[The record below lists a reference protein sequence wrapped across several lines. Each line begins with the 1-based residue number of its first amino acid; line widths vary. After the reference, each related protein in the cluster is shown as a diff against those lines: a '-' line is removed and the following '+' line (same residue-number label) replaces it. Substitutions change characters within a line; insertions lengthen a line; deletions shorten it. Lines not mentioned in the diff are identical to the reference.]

1 MILVNYKYNNKI
13 ANIKFPMEVELLKEL
28 FKTNTI
34 ELDTNDDHK
43 WLSIFNHQIVNVYDL
58 NYLVKVIAY
67 ELDKKSVNK
76 INALLSIKSI
86 ETINDLIHTI
96 NHLNHYG
103 LVNSEK
109 ISNDPVLLA
118 KELFNEIYGLKIPSD
133 VSVPIIDAE
142 WEEVG
147 LNVNKKLINH
157 NTDFGTLYELDQVP
171 QPIQSAIPVVTR
183 SVDDVQSEVWILNP
197 VNDKKLILQ
206 LPQYNDQLLEH
217 LYRCDIHN
225 ELAVIFDFKVESM
238 TLNLFNQTVNI
249 LRQAKIEEANDFYLS
264 LNSLVDDELEI
275 LEILLENLN
284 IYSITNL
291 RYLVDNIGEFNLMTK
306 SLSTKEYIKERLEFL
321 KIDNF
326 NDYERL
332 LFNYLDYTR
341 LANDLDESEL
351 LLQSEVGAVLV
362 PYFLMNF
369 IDEHRRKD
377 VNT

>member
-1 MILVNYKYNNKI
+1 MILVNYKCNNKI

-43 WLSIFNHQIVNVYDL
+43 WLSIFNHRIVNVYDL

-147 LNVNKKLINH
+147 LNINKKLINH
-157 NTDFGTLYELDQVP
+157 NTDFGTLYKLDQVP
-171 QPIQSAIPVVTR
+171 QPIQSEIPVVTR
-183 SVDDVQSEVWILNP
+183 PVDDVQSEVWILNP

-206 LPQYNDQLLEH
+206 LPQYNNQLLEH

-249 LRQAKIEEANDFYLS
+249 LRQAKLEEVNDFHLS
-264 LNSLVDDELEI
+264 LNALTDDELEI
-275 LEILLENLN
+275 LEILLENLD

-291 RYLVDNIGEFNLMTK
+291 QYLVKNIGEFNLMSK
-306 SLSTKEYIKERLEFL
+306 SLNTKEYIKERLEFL

-351 LLQSEVGAVLV
+351 LVQSEVGAVLV
-362 PYFLMNF
+362 PYFLTNF
-369 IDEHRRKD
+369 ISEHIKKH
-377 VNT
+377 